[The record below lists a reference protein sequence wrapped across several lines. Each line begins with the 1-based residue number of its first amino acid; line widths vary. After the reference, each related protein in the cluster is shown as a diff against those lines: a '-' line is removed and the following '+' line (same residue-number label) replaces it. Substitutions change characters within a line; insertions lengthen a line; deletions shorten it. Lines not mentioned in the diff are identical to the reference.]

1 MWKLLERIIVDMLKV
16 SIWQELKHVI
26 ASTFEKNMVE
36 LESRRNLIIAWQV
49 GVRGQYSKGINLL
62 INIEEQVVKMTW

>member
-26 ASTFEKNMVE
+26 ASTCEKNMVE
-36 LESRRNLIIAWQV
+36 LESRRNLIIAMAS
-49 GVRGQYSKGINLL
+49 GSERAIL
-62 INIEEQVVKMTW
+62 